1 MTWANRSR
9 SLFCYEQ
16 PEQIAHSRSFV
27 QSNLSKLLTVA
38 LLFRATWGICS
49 RSLFK
54 KETATERRA
63 TGAIWFLA
71 LKGGKLQKPLEK
83 MIFFNFFEGITCFW
97 EWQERP
103 EWFSHRRFVMR
114 DLSKSQIAYER
125 KSEFP
130 TLSHVCQKQFLITLI
145 VEILCCRCKQIHV

>member
-54 KETATERRA
+54 KEKATERRA
-63 TGAIWFLA
+63 TGAIWFLS
-71 LKGGKLQKPLEK
+71 LKLQKPLEK
-83 MIFFNFFEGITCFW
+83 MIFFNFFLRESLVFESGK
-97 EWQERP
+97 
-103 EWFSHRRFVMR
+103 S
-114 DLSKSQIAYER
+114 DLSESLTVVLSWGTWANHKSRMSER
-125 KSEFP
+125 ANFQPWVMCVKNSF
-130 TLSHVCQKQFLITLI
+130 
-145 VEILCCRCKQIHV
+145 